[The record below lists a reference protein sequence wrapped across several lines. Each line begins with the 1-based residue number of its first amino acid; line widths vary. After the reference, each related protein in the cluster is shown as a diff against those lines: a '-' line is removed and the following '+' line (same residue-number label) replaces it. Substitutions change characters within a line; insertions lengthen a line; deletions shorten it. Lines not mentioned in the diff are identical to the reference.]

1 MAELGNRTLPSPGR
15 TAHPCLWYL
24 GKVSPRGE
32 GRRDWERKAE
42 MLRDAEIQ
50 METDTRRGFRE
61 RQRGGCQ
68 GGKET
73 EEGGREAE
81 KGGREERDRKSQL
94 LYSWLVIL

>member
-1 MAELGNRTLPSPGR
+1 MMAELGNRTLPSPGR

-61 RQRGGCQ
+61 RQKRRVP
-68 GGKET
+68 
-73 EEGGREAE
+73 GRE
-81 KGGREERDRKSQL
+81 RD
-94 LYSWLVIL
+94 